1 MKAFFVG
8 KAVNIEHYISDF
20 WEEVLR
26 VSSMKEM
33 DWTRY
38 EKSDVIFC
46 IYGEF
51 EKPEEVEDVITVHL
65 FNADQAQEISLKSTL
80 SPFDFYL
87 PFECDHQD
95 IEQLQVMLMGVL
107 NKDDLEKDVQE
118 VKEELEK
125 RPIDDD
131 SLEEPNDDG
140 AAIEVKDENEIDI
153 DNDEDEDID
162 LEVDDLDL
170 DDDQEDFDMSIE
182 DDDLDM
188 ELTDESIDLDE
199 DTDVDLDGELTSDV
213 VDIDFGSDDEIEIDE
228 ESSGIFM
235 SGEDDDEEL
244 STDADIDLEFGDD
257 DGDEEDDVSS
267 IELSGEDDLVD
278 LGGDATGDF
287 DLSAADIEVD
297 DEDDESLDFS
307 SDDATEDELDS
318 LEVEDEDG
326 LNIDLSGDDEVGID
340 LSSDDDDETDRTLI
354 ANDLEALKAEAKA
367 RRDAG
372 EAVTGKDED
381 IVTEDGFVLEAD
393 DDEEEYEDATGEFE
407 TDLSSD
413 PDPDDLDFS
422 LDGGGEETHNEM
434 TFSIGD
440 NDENNH
446 AEEGAMEFSLDDDED
461 EEDDEPFVAE
471 APEEDAGD
479 DFDLDGGFELDS
491 GDDSATDEVETVTQ
505 FQQEG
510 VAVPEDDEGTS
521 DFNAEDMG
529 IDFGENTS
537 SEIIAAPSMSHSEEP
552 PMVRDNEVLN
562 FGGISD
568 EKDLM
573 NMQSTI
579 REIREERQEF
589 LVRIQEFERLNK
601 ELKQE
606 NLTLRAELDEKRIE
620 LSVLQKRQVSEREDV
635 RDKLRLSEEKKL
647 LFEEKLRRLQRE
659 YEKLEQKVHL
669 DVEKIRKRER
679 ELENQLELVKMDAQS
694 QIKSRDTKIMD
705 LKRKIDSLEF
715 NVKTSSN
722 REQKNLE
729 DKLRLESR
737 LEKVMDQLK
746 GSIRT
751 LEEEVSV
758 EDLKKIES
766 H

>member
-33 DWTRY
+33 DWTRH

-65 FNADQAQEISLKSTL
+65 FNTDQAQEISLKSTL

-107 NKDDLEKDVQE
+107 NQDDLEKDVQE

-125 RPIDDD
+125 RPIDEEL
-131 SLEEPNDDG
+131 LEEPNNNG
-140 AAIEVKDENEIDI
+140 AAIEVKDESEI
-153 DNDEDEDID
+153 DNDEDENID
-162 LEVDDLDL
+162 LEVEDLDL
-170 DDDQEDFDMSIE
+170 GDDQEDFDMSIE

-199 DTDVDLDGELTSDV
+199 DTDVDLDDELTSDI

-235 SGEDDDEEL
+235 SGEDEDDEEL
-244 STDADIDLEFGDD
+244 ATDADIDLEFGDD
-257 DGDEEDDVSS
+257 DEDDVSN
-267 IELSGEDDLVD
+267 IELSGEDELVD
-278 LGGDATGDF
+278 LGGGDATGDF
-287 DLSAADIEVD
+287 DLSAADIDVD
-297 DEDDESLDFS
+297 DEDEESLDFS
-307 SDDATEDELDS
+307 TDDSTEDELDS

-326 LNIDLSGDDEVGID
+326 LNIDLSGDDDEAID

-354 ANDLEALKAEAKA
+354 ANDLDALKAEAKA

-372 EAVTGKDED
+372 EAVVGNDED

-393 DDEEEYEDATGEFE
+393 DDEEEYEDTTGEFE
-407 TDLSSD
+407 TDLSSESD
-413 PDPDDLDFS
+413 TDDLDFS
-422 LDGGGEETHNEM
+422 IDGEGEESHNEM

-461 EEDDEPFVAE
+461 DEPFLTE
-471 APEEDAGD
+471 TQEEEDSGD

-491 GDDSATDEVETVTQ
+491 GDVSATEEVETITQ

-510 VAVPEDDEGTS
+510 VGTAESDAGTS
-521 DFNAEDMG
+521 DFNPDDMG

-537 SEIIAAPSMSHSEEP
+537 SEIIASPNMSHSEEP

-568 EKDLM
+568 ENDLM